1 MPKPI
6 YILNGPNMNL
16 LGVREPGIYGNA
28 SLKDIEDRC
37 VERARAVGYDI
48 VMRQTN
54 HEGVLVDEI
63 HEARTEASGVI
74 LNAAAY
80 THTSVAVLDAL
91 KALDIPVIE
100 CHMSNPHSR
109 EPFRHHSYVSRAA
122 TAVVAGFGPSSY
134 ELALEG
140 LLHLIRDRAERA
152 VVQA

>member
-37 VERARAVGYDI
+37 VERARAAGYQV

-63 HEARTEASGVI
+63 HEARTEACGVI

-80 THTSVAVLDAL
+80 THTSLAVLDAL
-91 KALDIPVIE
+91 KALDIPIIE
-100 CHMSNPHSR
+100 CHMSNPHAR

-122 TAVVAGFGPSSY
+122 TAVVAGFGSSSY

-140 LLHLIRDRAERA
+140 LLHLIRDRAQRA
-152 VVQA
+152 VAQA